1 MSQVAHMEE
10 KGMHTKFWSENVQER
25 DQGEYKGIHER
36 IILTVLQE

>member
-1 MSQVAHMEE
+1 MEE